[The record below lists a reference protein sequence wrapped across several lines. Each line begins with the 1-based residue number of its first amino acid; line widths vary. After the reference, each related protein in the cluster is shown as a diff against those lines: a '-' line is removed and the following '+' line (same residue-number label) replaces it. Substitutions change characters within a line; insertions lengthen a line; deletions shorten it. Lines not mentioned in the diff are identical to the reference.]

1 MFAIQSI
8 EKNIGNITT
17 SNILAEAVKRKLVE
31 SLMPIVEKPNEA
43 DYLISIDAST
53 VQISESNGYKQA
65 ALSATVSVRSIEGI
79 EVYRKTLDRV
89 LGSHFDIEMAG
100 RNAYAEASKKIE
112 NTVMREIIEVVVKGK
127 SSY

>member
-1 MFAIQSI
+1 
-8 EKNIGNITT
+8 
-17 SNILAEAVKRKLVE
+17 
-31 SLMPIVEKPNEA
+31 IVEKPNEA
-43 DYLISIDAST
+43 DYVISIDAST

-65 ALSATVSVRSIEGI
+65 ALTATVSVKSIDGI

-100 RNAYAEASKKIE
+100 RNAYAEATKRVE
-112 NTVMREIIEVVVKGK
+112 NTIMREIIEVVVKGK